1 MDSIK
6 LESSDSS
13 PGFQLTSLLALAWR
27 RTSTTGSCPRAS
39 SCLESSVPTS
49 PDAPEINTRIQSLSP
64 LERLPTI
71 GEDCLFQR
79 TRKQKVMNVEIWV
92 WLITIGVFSAVILG
106 DLVYQVRNPHEPG
119 FRESAIQSVIYISL
133 ALLFALVIGLVW
145 PGQYAGEYLG
155 GFITEKALSVDNLFV
170 FLVIFT
176 QFKVPRKLQSEAL
189 LIGIVIAL
197 VLRGIFIAAG
207 AAFIENFS
215 WAFYAFGAFLLL
227 TAIKLIKDTSRELN
241 PDAEHEDFEDG
252 RLIRF
257 IQGRFRSTS
266 EYHGTKLVIIENG
279 KRVIT
284 PLLLVM
290 VAIGFTDLLFALDS
304 IPAVYGLTNE
314 PYIVFVANAFA
325 LLGLRQLYFLLSG
338 LMQRLRY
345 LGFGLSLILAWIGI
359 KLVIH
364 ALHKNEVP
372 FINGGEAIKVI
383 PEISTGLSL
392 IVILITLTV
401 TTVWSLLAT
410 KNIGQKDN

>member
-1 MDSIK
+1 MQVD
-6 LESSDSS
+6 
-13 PGFQLTSLLALAWR
+13 
-27 RTSTTGSCPRAS
+27 
-39 SCLESSVPTS
+39 
-49 PDAPEINTRIQSLSP
+49 
-64 LERLPTI
+64 
-71 GEDCLFQR
+71 
-79 TRKQKVMNVEIWV
+79 IWV
-92 WLITIGVFSAVILG
+92 WLITILAFSTVIIG
-106 DLVYQVRNPHEPG
+106 DLVYQVRHPHEPG
-119 FRESAIQSVIYISL
+119 FRESAIQSVIYVSL
-133 ALLFALVIGLVW
+133 ALLFTLVISLVW

-197 VLRGIFIAAG
+197 ILRGIFIAAG

-215 WAFYAFGAFLLL
+215 WAFYVFGAFLIF
-227 TAIKLIKDTSRELN
+227 TAIKLIKDTRQDLGDDDNIDE
-241 PDAEHEDFEDG
+241 FDG
-252 RLIRF
+252 
-257 IQGRFRSTS
+257 GRFLTWVQKRLPSTN

-279 KRVIT
+279 KRLIT

-290 VAIGFTDLLFALDS
+290 IAIGFTDLLFALDS

-345 LGFGLSLILAWIGI
+345 LGFGLSLILGWIGV

-364 ALHKNEVP
+364 ALHKNELP

-392 IVILITLTV
+392 IVILVTLVV

-410 KNIGQKDN
+410 RTKKAGKN

>member
-1 MDSIK
+1 MDVSI
-6 LESSDSS
+6 LVW
-13 PGFQLTSLLALAWR
+13 LM
-27 RTSTTGSCPRAS
+27 
-39 SCLESSVPTS
+39 
-49 PDAPEINTRIQSLSP
+49 
-64 LERLPTI
+64 TI
-71 GEDCLFQR
+71 G
-79 TRKQKVMNVEIWV
+79 
-92 WLITIGVFSAVILG
+92 GFSAVIIG
-106 DLVYQVRNPHEPG
+106 DLIYQVRKPHEPG

-133 ALLFALVIGLVW
+133 ALVFSLVIAAVW

-197 VLRGIFIAAG
+197 VLRGAFIAAG

-215 WAFYAFGAFLLL
+215 WAFYAFGAFLLF
-227 TAIKLIKDTSRELN
+227 TAIKLIKDTRQDLSDDDNIDE
-241 PDAEHEDFEDG
+241 FVGG
-252 RLIRF
+252 RLLAFVQRKLP
-257 IQGRFRSTS
+257 STK

-279 KRVIT
+279 KRLVT
-284 PLLLVM
+284 PLMLVM
-290 VAIGFTDLLFALDS
+290 IAIGFTDLLFALDS

-359 KLVIH
+359 KLLIH
-364 ALHKNEVP
+364 ALHKNEIP
-372 FINGGEAIKVI
+372 FINGGEAIEVI

-392 IVILITLTV
+392 IVILVTLIV
-401 TTVWSLLAT
+401 TTAWSLIAT
-410 KNIGQKDN
+410 RANPSGKI